1 MLDLELN
8 LSPSRP
14 NPLVESPKA
23 SISNSSSE
31 ILSAE
36 SSCVSSE
43 AEDMTVN
50 FPRSLVTTPMLV
62 AGCPRCLMYVLLSEV
77 DPKCPKCKSTVL
89 LDFLS
94 VENTK
99 KTSSWKED
107 PSSGSSCCYSWTNNM
122 LLSYLSEGLFIIY
135 DLCLSSLTSFFLS

>member
-23 SISNSSSE
+23 SISSNSSSE

-36 SSCVSSE
+36 SSCVSSSE
-43 AEDMTVN
+43 HEDMTVN
-50 FPRSLVTTPMLV
+50 YPRNLVTTPMLV

-99 KTSSWKED
+99 KT
-107 PSSGSSCCYSWTNNM
+107 
-122 LLSYLSEGLFIIY
+122 
-135 DLCLSSLTSFFLS
+135 TS

>member
-1 MLDLELN
+1 MIVRRLLAMRRKHLGEHCPPQEMSRVGDSPMLDLELN

-14 NPLVESPKA
+14 NQLVESPKA

-36 SSCVSSE
+36 SSCVSSSE
-43 AEDMTVN
+43 HEDMTVDY
-50 FPRSLVTTPMLV
+50 PRSIVTTPMLV

-99 KTSSWKED
+99 KT
-107 PSSGSSCCYSWTNNM
+107 
-122 LLSYLSEGLFIIY
+122 
-135 DLCLSSLTSFFLS
+135 TS

>member
-1 MLDLELN
+1 MSRVGDSPMLDLELN

-14 NPLVESPKA
+14 NQLVESPKS

-36 SSCVSSE
+36 SSCVSSSE
-43 AEDMTVN
+43 HEDMTVN
-50 FPRSLVTTPMLV
+50 YPRSVVTTPMLV

-89 LDFLS
+89 LDFLG

-99 KTSSWKED
+99 KT
-107 PSSGSSCCYSWTNNM
+107 
-122 LLSYLSEGLFIIY
+122 
-135 DLCLSSLTSFFLS
+135 TS